1 MVQSELIQ
9 IAVWVVISYL
19 NGLIPLAISCLQ
31 IAHFFG
37 AYERT
42 LLEIITYV
50 CLLTNITDVLQCV
63 RVSERSTG
71 WSVISLLL
79 QPKEEEQASV
89 PSQTPQRKISRPNSS
104 RIWGYSFKEMLL
116 NQVLPPGQR
125 TTATTADRSK

>member
-42 LLEIITYV
+42 LLEIMTYV
-50 CLLTNITDVLQCV
+50 CLLTNITDVLQ
-63 RVSERSTG
+63 
-71 WSVISLLL
+71 
-79 QPKEEEQASV
+79 
-89 PSQTPQRKISRPNSS
+89 
-104 RIWGYSFKEMLL
+104 
-116 NQVLPPGQR
+116 
-125 TTATTADRSK
+125 